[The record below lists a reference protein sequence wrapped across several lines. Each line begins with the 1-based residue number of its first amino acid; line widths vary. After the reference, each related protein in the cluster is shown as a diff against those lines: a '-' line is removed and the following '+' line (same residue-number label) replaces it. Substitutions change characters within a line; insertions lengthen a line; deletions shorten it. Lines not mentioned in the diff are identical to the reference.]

1 MDRERLLNESAADRE
16 KVTLHATLARFG
28 DPAAVARGLWRDA
41 MKEKIMAQRLM
52 SVMVVVASAAC
63 VMCAAFMWQL
73 VQSNRESQQS
83 LLAAQREMLAA
94 AIAKLQQSAVAAG
107 PSESELWQLLRVKV
121 VDPEG
126 QAVAATATCSGK
138 SFGSGNDIHQRE
150 ATDAQGI
157 ADFGRL
163 PTGQYTISVH
173 VDSSHEFSSGTSI
186 ILGPGRPSELT
197 IKCPLEL
204 PDPVAVHFAIS
215 PPAKLETQPLYY
227 VIWLSPRGR
236 SFAGQSWHS
245 DNEGQN
251 SGDRYVLLDSAG
263 KVLGELS
270 TDEAIRRVS
279 SGGGVALCNAEA
291 IPADLMLRPCAGF
304 VPRTYQIMSLAAY
317 VPADDAEVEHGSR
330 PTLKLTNWQVPSQ
343 SVNVEAKASD
353 SAVSEVIKIDFA
365 NADFW
370 DAIEEKVK
378 SDAPSTPPTATVPDS

>member
-1 MDRERLLNESAADRE
+1 
-16 KVTLHATLARFG
+16 
-28 DPAAVARGLWRDA
+28 
-41 MKEKIMAQRLM
+41 
-52 SVMVVVASAAC
+52 
-63 VMCAAFMWQL
+63 
-73 VQSNRESQQS
+73 
-83 LLAAQREMLAA
+83 
-94 AIAKLQQSAVAAG
+94 
-107 PSESELWQLLRVKV
+107 
-121 VDPEG
+121 
-126 QAVAATATCSGK
+126 
-138 SFGSGNDIHQRE
+138 
-150 ATDAQGI
+150 
-157 ADFGRL
+157 
-163 PTGQYTISVH
+163 VH

-236 SFAGQSWHS
+236 SFASQSWHS